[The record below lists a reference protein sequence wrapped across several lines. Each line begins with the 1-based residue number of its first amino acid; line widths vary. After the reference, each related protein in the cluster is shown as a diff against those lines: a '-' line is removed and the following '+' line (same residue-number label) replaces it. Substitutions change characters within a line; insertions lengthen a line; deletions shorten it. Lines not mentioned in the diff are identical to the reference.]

1 MIPFYVNWVMEVKIL
16 RMNKINHLDQKQVIL
31 ILFKMII
38 NLKHQGKL
46 VKLIEWEQVLWII
59 NLKQG

>member
-1 MIPFYVNWVMEVKIL
+1 MIHFYVNWVMEVKIR
-16 RMNKINHLDQKQVIL
+16 RMNKINPLDQKQVILIL

-46 VKLIEWEQVLWII
+46 VKLIE
-59 NLKQG
+59 

>member
-1 MIPFYVNWVMEVKIL
+1 MIHFCVNWVMEVRIL

-38 NLKHQGKL
+38 FLKHQGNL
-46 VKLIEWEQVLWII
+46 VKLIE
-59 NLKQG
+59 

>member
-1 MIPFYVNWVMEVKIL
+1 MIHFCVNWVMEVRIL

-38 NLKHQGKL
+38 FLKHQGNL

-59 NLKQG
+59 N

>member
-46 VKLIEWEQVLWII
+46 VKLIE
-59 NLKQG
+59 